1 MVGGDDREAG
11 RVFLDA
17 DHPSATVNVATIVVA
32 ERIRPPVRELANLPS
47 PNSGSVAQTVGKLCG
62 SRARQ
67 SSAGRKP
74 ERIPLSVRGL
84 GAVGR
89 PVETPGVS

>member
-11 RVFLDA
+11 CVFLDA
-17 DHPSATVNVATIVVA
+17 DHPSATVNMATIVVA

-62 SRARQ
+62 SPRTAKYR
-67 SSAGRKP
+67 GP
-74 ERIPLSVRGL
+74 ETERIPLSVRGL

-89 PVETPGVS
+89 PGETPGVS